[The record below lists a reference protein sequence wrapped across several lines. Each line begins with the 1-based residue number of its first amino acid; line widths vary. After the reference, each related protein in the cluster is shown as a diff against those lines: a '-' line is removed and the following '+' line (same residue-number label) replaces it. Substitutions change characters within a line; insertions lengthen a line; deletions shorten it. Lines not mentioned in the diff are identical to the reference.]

1 MRGATGNTRH
11 CRISGAVSS
20 VRRTTSSMRDDRQ
33 HAAGNAMHGMRDET
47 KGSRTLAHLGV
58 ASGSLRRPS
67 WRWIIGI
74 RGVGTPSLLPAVLRI
89 PECIP
94 CELRASHGS
103 TAAPLSSAAS
113 SSASEASA
121 NASNRAAPSV
131 SSSAPSVSEA
141 ELSGRTRCR
150 LLAYGR

>member
-1 MRGATGNTRH
+1 MN
-11 CRISGAVSS
+11 
-20 VRRTTSSMRDDRQ
+20 
-33 HAAGNAMHGMRDET
+33 GMRDET
-47 KGSRTLAHLGV
+47 KGGRTLAHLGV
-58 ASGSLRRPS
+58 ASGSLRPS
-67 WRWIIGI
+67 WSGGWIIGV
-74 RGVGTPSLLPAVLRI
+74 RESVAPSSRSRSPLLPAVLRI
-89 PECIP
+89 PNAS
-94 CELRASHGS
+94 RASYGRVYGS

-131 SSSAPSVSEA
+131 SSSVPSVSEA